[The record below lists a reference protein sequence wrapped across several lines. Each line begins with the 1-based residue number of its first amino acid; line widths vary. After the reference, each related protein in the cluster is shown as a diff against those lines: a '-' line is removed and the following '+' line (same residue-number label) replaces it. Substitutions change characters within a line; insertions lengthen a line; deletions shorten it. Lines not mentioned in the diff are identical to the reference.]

1 MIEKKIAIITLHD
14 INPSCAEKLQLITD
28 ELNCHSL
35 NWINCN
41 NKDKT
46 IKAMTIKL
54 SQIIKYYILNK

>member
-1 MIEKKIAIITLHD
+1 M
-14 INPSCAEKLQLITD
+14 LIYKSSSSD

-54 SQIIKYYILNK
+54 SQSDIILCRDKYRHSLICDVLLNRL